1 LRDWPGDLGS
11 IAHGGVH
18 VAVQEDLMSH
28 EPQAL
33 AAPARDTSTLWES
46 AAQSAAASSEPQR
59 APSPRPARRAAA
71 LSHDP
76 NREGSVTPAAS
87 VTDSTTPARLR
98 WARLR
103 FAIVGPLLAS
113 PPEPGELAGRIE
125 ELAKK
130 PWRHPTTGEVLQL
143 STKTIERMYYA
154 IRKDNDPLRALERK
168 VPKHAGT
175 HPSVSEALASAIE
188 KQYREHPRWSYRLHH
203 DNLVVVAKKDPAM
216 GPMPGYATV
225 RRLMKDRGWLRQKK
239 RRHGD
244 ESAAEPVARETRS
257 YEVAYVNALWHYDF
271 HVGKRKVLTSTGEYK
286 VPHLFGALDD
296 CSRLCCHAQWYID
309 PESTEN
315 LAHGLRQGFQ
325 KRKLPRSTLSDK
337 GGAMTAAE
345 IVQGCERLGIVQYLT
360 LPNSPE
366 QNGKQEHFW
375 TLIEGRLMPMLE
387 GEPALTL
394 ELLNTAT
401 QAWIEQEYHRTIHS
415 ELGKTPLQRY
425 LEGPDVGRPSPSSDD
440 LRRAFRMEVSRTQ
453 RRSDGTV
460 TVEGVRFEVPSAYRA
475 LSRMRLRVARW
486 DLSSVELVDPRTG
499 AHLATLLPLDK
510 TKNADRARRVLADTS
525 APPAPSQEPP
535 GIAPLMRELMAEYAA
550 TGLPP
555 AYLPMTTPAHP
566 IEQEGST

>member
-1 LRDWPGDLGS
+1 
-11 IAHGGVH
+11 
-18 VAVQEDLMSH
+18 MSH
-28 EPQAL
+28 EDQAP
-33 AAPARDTSTLWES
+33 AAPGRDPSTPWES
-46 AAQSAAASSEPQR
+46 APEIATATSSVQR
-59 APSPRPARRAAA
+59 QAPSPRPARRAAA
-71 LSHDP
+71 PAHDS
-76 NREGSVTPAAS
+76 NSAGSVAPAAS
-87 VTDSTTPARLR
+87 VTDSMTPARLR

-103 FAIVGPLLAS
+103 FSIVGPLLAS

-130 PWRHPTTGEVLQL
+130 CWRHPTTGEALHL
-143 STKTIERMYYA
+143 SAKTIERMYYA

-175 HPSVSEALASAIE
+175 HPSVSEALACAIE
-188 KQYREHPRWSYRLHH
+188 KQYREHPGWSYQLHY
-203 DNLVVVAKKDPAM
+203 DNLVVVVDKDPAM

-225 RRLMKDRGWLRQKK
+225 RRFLKDRGWFRQKK

-257 YEVAYVNALWHYDF
+257 YEVAHVNALWHYDF
-271 HVGKRKVLTSTGEYK
+271 HVGKRKVLTAAGELK
-286 VPHLFGALDD
+286 VPHLLGVLDD

-309 PESTEN
+309 PENTEN
-315 LAHGLRQGFQ
+315 LVHGFSQAIQ

-345 IVQGCERLGIVQYLT
+345 TVQGCERLGIVQYLT
-360 LPNSPE
+360 LPRSPE

-375 TLIEGRLMPMLE
+375 TLVEGRLMPMLE

-401 QAWIEQEYHRTIHS
+401 QAWIEQEYHRTLHS

-425 LEGPDVGRPSPSSDD
+425 LEGPDVGRPSPSSDA

-475 LSRMRLRVARW
+475 LSHMRLRVARW

-499 AHLATLLPLDK
+499 THLATLLPLDK

-535 GIAPLMRELMAEYAA
+535 GIAPLLRELMAEYAA

-555 AYLPMTTPAHP
+555 AYLPKLAAAHP
-566 IEQEGST
+566 TEQEPST